1 MNLRHSTSA
10 STPWREWL
18 IRRSSLVTIMNKSR
32 AARIFLYAVLIF
44 LAGAM
49 TGALVAPMIGRSFMR
64 LPDSQQ
70 MSRHML
76 ARLQSG
82 LDLTDEQMAKIR
94 PVIEKTCAD
103 METIHRE
110 TTKRAQDRIAETNA
124 KIATFLTPEQK
135 VKFEKMEA
143 EHRNRIRQFS
153 SFCRPSRNAPS
164 IDWD

>member
-1 MNLRHSTSA
+1 MKLRHSTSA
-10 STPWREWL
+10 SIPWREWL
-18 IRRSSLVTIMNKSR
+18 IRRSSLVTIMNKSH
-32 AARIFLYAVLIF
+32 AARIYLYAVLIF
-44 LAGAM
+44 VAGAI

-76 ARLQSG
+76 AHLQSG
-82 LDLTDEQMAKIR
+82 LDLSDEQMAKIR

-103 METIHRE
+103 METIHHE

-124 KIATFLTPEQK
+124 KIATFLTPEQN

-143 EHRNRIRQFS
+143 EHRNRIRNFHH
-153 SFCRPSRNAPS
+153 FAGPPGTPPP
-164 IDWD
+164 